1 MTTPRNDGFPELLP
15 CPFCS
20 DGGSPSLKSFSCGTC
35 ECLVVICDTCGA
47 QSGELLVT
55 NSPPDREF
63 AIAAWNRRASPQPL
77 LSREHEPVS
86 NASVTVGGVRVPDGV
101 TIRPFNKEE
110 LTVMVPS
117 GNAVTVSGKGRLEC
131 RVLFELASLLRL
143 NPAAEVG
150 EVETDEVNFVCSALG
165 NLFAGDKVS
174 SEEEQI
180 INRARLLLR
189 RLAGSRWLPIESV
202 VCDDS
207 DVLMFFQG
215 PLGRFRA
222 EVVNAD
228 HDSDSAYWKAHHA
241 THWMRLPSAPEAT
254 P

>member
-1 MTTPRNDGFPELLP
+1 MAMTTPRNDGLPELPEPTAPVHVYDSASGGNKWFAP
-15 CPFCS
+15 CKHYYTA
-20 DGGSPSLKSFSCGTC
+20 DQMY
-35 ECLVVICDTCGA
+35 A
-47 QSGELLVT
+47 MYELGL
-55 NSPPDREF
+55 
-63 AIAAWNRRASPQPL
+63 RASPSAAQPL
-77 LSREHEPVS
+77 LSREPESVS